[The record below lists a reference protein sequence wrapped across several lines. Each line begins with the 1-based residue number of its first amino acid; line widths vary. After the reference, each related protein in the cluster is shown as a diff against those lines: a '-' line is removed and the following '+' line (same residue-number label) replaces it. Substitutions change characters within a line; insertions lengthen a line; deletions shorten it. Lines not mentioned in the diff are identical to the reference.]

1 MRLALESDPNINL
14 IRSYGDGI
22 ITIGA
27 QQFTRPCL
35 VSPRALQPDW
45 SATSIAQLT
54 LEQLQPL
61 ISAPANGAAPAPSI
75 VLLGAEGPQQWPEA
89 ALRQLCRA
97 KGIALEC
104 MNLGAACRTYNILAS
119 EERAVIAGLFP

>member
-14 IRSYGDGI
+14 IRSYGDGV
-22 ITIGA
+22 ITIGT
-27 QQFTRPCL
+27 QQLTRPCV
-35 VSPRALQPDW
+35 VSPRHLQSDW
-45 SATSIAQLT
+45 SAISIAQLT

-61 ISAPANGAAPAPSI
+61 IAASASI
-75 VLLGAEGPQQWPEA
+75 VLLGAPGAQQWPEA
-89 ALRQLCRA
+89 AIRQLCRA

-119 EERAVIAGLFP
+119 EERAVVAGLFP